1 MSYCRL
7 ALPFLPLFHQPV
19 RLPFS
24 VSTLLTLSNISF
36 ISRALYRAKEEEKR
50 WKENSKGAKEERR
63 DGGRNI
69 QCGGELDIRA
79 IISNS
84 KSGTVNLLREL
95 AGR

>member
-1 MSYCRL
+1 MKGE
-7 ALPFLPLFHQPV
+7 Q
-19 RLPFS
+19 
-24 VSTLLTLSNISF
+24 
-36 ISRALYRAKEEEKR
+36 E
-50 WKENSKGAKEERR
+50 GAKEKERR